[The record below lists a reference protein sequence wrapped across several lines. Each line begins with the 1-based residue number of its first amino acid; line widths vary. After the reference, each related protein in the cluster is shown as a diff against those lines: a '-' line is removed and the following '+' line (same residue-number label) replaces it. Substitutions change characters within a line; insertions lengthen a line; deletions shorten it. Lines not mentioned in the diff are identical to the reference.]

1 MTILKPTVDL
11 IKTQR
16 VVKSWLKDL
25 SANSKESYLEALAE
39 FCIVNDTNPEKML
52 KIIHKEEEERLPA
65 WDRSINVWFEDY
77 DECCKEKERSKSTRD
92 TRRTIVNAFIG
103 FHGMP
108 QYLQRG
114 RRRKVEGLKDPK
126 IRANLTKDD
135 ISQLIGV
142 CKSFKMKAV
151 ILAQASSGLAISDL
165 LNLKL
170 SDFKE
175 GIQKVYDDNDE
186 PCRIC
191 QLSLERKKT
200 HVKFTTFFSEEAVE
214 AIETYLEF
222 ERLDVNDDGALF
234 SRYQSG
240 GNHMSTM
247 AIQHSYRELNRFLGW
262 VPDEGGFYKATSHM
276 MRKFFNTQLINAGM
290 PWEIR
295 EHMMGHKLKDRVR
308 EAYFLADPEELKK
321 VYLRYIEH
329 LTVKDSTSG
338 KYSQD
343 EFREL
348 QRQNSRL
355 CDTVAEMKKEL
366 KELKGEV

>member
-1 MTILKPTVDL
+1 M
-11 IKTQR
+11 
-16 VVKSWLKDL
+16 
-25 SANSKESYLEALAE
+25 
-39 FCIVNDTNPEKML
+39 
-52 KIIHKEEEERLPA
+52 
-65 WDRSINVWFEDY
+65 
-77 DECCKEKERSKSTRD
+77 
-92 TRRTIVNAFIG
+92 
-103 FHGMP
+103 
-108 QYLQRG
+108 QRG